1 VVFSPVIDKRAW
13 RAYNLAIHRACE
25 WGGAALHKVTIND
38 IAKELGIANSTVS
51 RALRDEPT
59 ISAPVKREV
68 KRAAALMGYV
78 PNIAARSLRT
88 GRSRIIGLLV
98 RDIRDGLSPEVIP
111 GVEAACAARE
121 YGLLVCNAG
130 DDPMQERSYL
140 HMLHQRRVDG
150 ILILTPKSQSPET
163 YLTITRG
170 TPMVLVDAMPED
182 APICAV
188 SVDHVTGLYLSTRHL
203 LDLGHRRIV
212 FLCGPLSLSPCANS
226 ARGYARAMLEAGIA
240 EADHRVVA
248 TEQTGIAAGYDAMLR
263 IMKLVPRPTALAVV
277 SDLMAAGAL
286 EAARCHGMSVPHDL
300 SIVGYDDIPLGA
312 LLSPPLTTVNQDKD
326 RLARAAVDLL
336 LDEIQSSEH
345 THRQVLLRPTL
356 VVRGSTAPAPYAT
369 EP

>member
-1 VVFSPVIDKRAW
+1 LR
-13 RAYNLAIHRACE
+13 
-25 WGGAALHKVTIND
+25 KVTIND

-59 ISAPVKREV
+59 ISAPVKQQV

-111 GVEAACAARE
+111 GVEAACAAHD
-121 YGLLVCNAG
+121 YGLLVCNAS

-140 HMLHQRRVDG
+140 HMLQQRRVDG
-150 ILILTPKSQSPET
+150 ILILTPKSNSPET
-163 YLTITRG
+163 YLAIARE
-170 TPMVLVDAMPED
+170 TPMVLVDATPED
-182 APICAV
+182 APMCAV
-188 SVDHVTGLYLSTRHL
+188 SVDHVTGLYLATRHL
-203 LDLGHRRIV
+203 LDLGHRRIA
-212 FLCGPLSLSPCANS
+212 FLCGPLSLSPCVNS
-226 ARGYARAMLEAGIA
+226 AKGYARAMLEAGIA
-240 EADHRVVA
+240 EADHRVVV
-248 TEQTGIAAGYDAMLR
+248 TEQTDIAAGYDAMLN
-263 IMKLVPRPTALAVV
+263 ILKLEPQPTALAVV
-277 SDLMAAGAL
+277 SDVMAAGAL
-286 EAARCHGMSVPHDL
+286 EAARSHGMSVPHDF

-326 RLARAAVDLL
+326 GLARTAIELL

-345 THRQVLLRPTL
+345 VHRQVLLKPSL
-356 VVRGSTAPAPYAT
+356 VVRGSTALAPDVT